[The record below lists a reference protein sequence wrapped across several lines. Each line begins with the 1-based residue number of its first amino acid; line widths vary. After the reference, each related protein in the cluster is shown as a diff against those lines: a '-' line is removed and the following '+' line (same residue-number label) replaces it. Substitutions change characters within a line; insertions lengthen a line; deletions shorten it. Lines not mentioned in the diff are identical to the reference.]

1 VRLPNLFPAL
11 VLLVLLG
18 APDAAAAACPQHFF
32 DGTAPALANPKLTP
46 KTRQICYTEFALLHS
61 GLTRTPLWV
70 AEHLTPRRAS
80 GARALN
86 RVNNFHADPNLPP
99 DERAELSDYV
109 RSGFDR
115 GHMAPAGDMTTPQA
129 MDESFSLANMV
140 PQSSDNN
147 RNLWESIE
155 RAVRDYSERHE
166 IYVVTSPLFQGENLQ
181 ALKGRVLVP
190 THIAKAVFD
199 PRLNAGAAY
208 LTPNQEGD
216 EYRIIS
222 LAELQQLSGI
232 DPFPQLPPDI
242 KQSILNLPALQ
253 LRKSKGP
260 GRNTRRPPPQAD
272 VQEQSPAPSQDGFI
286 GGILEAID
294 QFGRSP

>member
-1 VRLPNLFPAL
+1 MRLPNPFPTLVLVVAL
-11 VLLVLLG
+11 VVS
-18 APDAAAAACPQHFF
+18 DAAAAACPQHFF
-32 DGTAPALANPKLTP
+32 GGTAPVLANPKLTP
-46 KTRQICYTEFALLHS
+46 KTREICYTEFALLHS

-86 RVNNFHADPNLPP
+86 RVNNFHADPNLPS

-115 GHMAPAGDMTTPQA
+115 GHMAPAGDMTTPQG

-140 PQSSDNN
+140 PQNSDNN

-155 RAVRDYSERHE
+155 RAVRDYSERQE
-166 IYVVTSPLFQGENLQ
+166 IYVVTGPLFQGENLQ

-190 THIAKAVFD
+190 TDIAKAVYD

-232 DPFPQLPPDI
+232 DPFPQLLPDI
-242 KQSILNLPALQ
+242 KQNILNLPTPQ
-253 LRKSKGP
+253 LRRPKGP
-260 GRNTRRPPPQAD
+260 GRNTRRPPAQAD
-272 VQEQSPAPSQDGFI
+272 VREQSPAPSQGGFI

>member
-1 VRLPNLFPAL
+1 VAFLT
-11 VLLVLLG
+11 
-18 APDAAAAACPQHFF
+18 APHAAAAACPQHFF
-32 DGTAPALANPKLTP
+32 GGATPAISNPKLAP
-46 KTRQICYTEFALLHS
+46 KTRQLCYTEFAILHS

-70 AEHLTPRRAS
+70 AEHLNPKRAQ
-80 GARALN
+80 GARELN
-86 RVNNFHADPNLPP
+86 RVDNFHADPNLLP

-115 GHMAPAGDMTTPQA
+115 GHMAPAGDMTTPQG

-140 PQSSDNN
+140 PQNSDNN

-155 RAVRDYSERHE
+155 RVVRDYSERHE
-166 IYVVTSPLFQGENLQ
+166 VYVVTGPLFQGENLQ

-199 PRLNAGAAY
+199 PTLNAGAAY
-208 LTPNQEGD
+208 LAPNQEGD

-242 KQSILNLPALQ
+242 KQTILNLPPPQ
-253 LRKSKGP
+253 LRRSKGP

-272 VQEQSPAPSQDGFI
+272 VQQQPSAPSQEGFV

-294 QFGRSP
+294 QFGRSR

>member
-1 VRLPNLFPAL
+1 MLNCFPAF
-11 VLLVLLG
+11 LLLAFLI
-18 APDAAAAACPQHFF
+18 APHAAAADCPQHFYG
-32 DGTAPALANPKLTP
+32 GTAPVLANPKLTP
-46 KTRQICYTEFALLHS
+46 KTRQLCYTEFSLLHS

-99 DERAELSDYV
+99 GERAELADYV

-115 GHMAPAGDMTTPQA
+115 GHMAPAGDMTTPQG

-140 PQSSDNN
+140 PQNSDNN

-155 RAVRDYSERHE
+155 RAVRGYSERHE
-166 IYVVTSPLFQGENLQ
+166 IYVVTGPIFQGENLQ

-190 THIAKAVFD
+190 THIAKAVYD

-208 LTPNQEGD
+208 LAPNQEGN

-222 LAELQQLSGI
+222 LAELRQISGI
-232 DPFPQLPPDI
+232 DPFPQLTDSV
-242 KQSILNLPALQ
+242 KQSVLQ
-253 LRKSKGP
+253 L
-260 GRNTRRPPPQAD
+260 PPPQLRRPRGAGRNARRPSPQAD
-272 VQEQSPAPSQDGFI
+272 IQQQSPVPTRDGFV
-286 GGILEAID
+286 GGILDAID
-294 QFGRSP
+294 QFGRRP

>member
-1 VRLPNLFPAL
+1 VRLPNPFPTLVLVVAL
-11 VLLVLLG
+11 VVS
-18 APDAAAAACPQHFF
+18 DAAAAACPQHFF
-32 DGTAPALANPKLTP
+32 GGTAPVLANPKLTP
-46 KTRQICYTEFALLHS
+46 KTREICYTEFALLHS

-86 RVNNFHADPNLPP
+86 RVNNFHADPNLPS

-115 GHMAPAGDMTTPQA
+115 GHMAPAGDMTTPQG

-140 PQSSDNN
+140 PQNSDNN

-155 RAVRDYSERHE
+155 RAVRDYSERQE
-166 IYVVTSPLFQGENLQ
+166 IYVVTGPLFQGENLQ

-190 THIAKAVFD
+190 TDIAKAVYD

-232 DPFPQLPPDI
+232 DPFPQLLPDI
-242 KQSILNLPALQ
+242 KQNILNLPTPQ
-253 LRKSKGP
+253 LRRPKGP
-260 GRNTRRPPPQAD
+260 GRNTRRPPAQAD
-272 VQEQSPAPSQDGFI
+272 VREQSPAPSQGGFI